1 MDKKEGKKNHE
12 KGMKRKQLRDIK
24 TAEKFLE
31 KIKRK
36 DKEEKVRKI
45 NESRYDSDYKE
56 IRLERV
62 SKYLEDQ
69 KKRRDTRLIIRFRCE
84 NKGESTLE
92 RGRGTM

>member
-1 MDKKEGKKNHE
+1 
-12 KGMKRKQLRDIK
+12 MKRKQLRDIE

-62 SKYLEDQ
+62 PKYLEDQ
-69 KKRRDTRLIIRFRCE
+69 KKKEIQD
-84 NKGESTLE
+84 
-92 RGRGTM
+92 